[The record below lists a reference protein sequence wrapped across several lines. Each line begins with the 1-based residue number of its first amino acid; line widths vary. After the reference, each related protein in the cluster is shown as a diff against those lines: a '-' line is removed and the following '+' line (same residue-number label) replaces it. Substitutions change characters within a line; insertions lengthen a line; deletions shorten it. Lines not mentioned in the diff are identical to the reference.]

1 MLYVISVSPFYC
13 DFLHLYNIVIAHK
26 FSNICK
32 LEEGWYG
39 QPKYCY
45 KKQYTL
51 F

>member
-1 MLYVISVSPFYC
+1 MLYVISASPFYC
-13 DFLHLYNIVIAHK
+13 DILHLYNIVIP
-26 FSNICK
+26 
-32 LEEGWYG
+32 EEGWYG